1 MISGYALMSINS
13 EGNGKLYDLDDEKVA
28 FTYLDMRFKQM
39 VEMDDEDIV
48 EQLTPPNQKDVLLMV
63 FFSYQGEGGTSGFEW
78 DEYED
83 WLQVETFQV
92 LQENHEMHY
101 LENLK
106 TIIQS
111 LIGFWTDEAEKE
123 IALKEA
129 ERLIKEYEEFFGKK
143 YDEFTRVSK
152 ENLSS
157 ELELN

>member
-13 EGNGKLYDLDDEKVA
+13 EGNGKLYELDDEKVA

-111 LIGFWTDEAEKE
+111 LLGFWTDEAEKE
-123 IALKEA
+123 TAIKEA
-129 ERLIKEYEEFFGKK
+129 ERLIKEYEDFFGKK
-143 YDEFTRVSK
+143 YDESNRVSK